1 MNRIEELFVGLPE
14 YLVMLCEMLAKEN
27 RINEAKGIF
36 VRNDLKLENFKE
48 VSGDDRI
55 GEQIYKHRY
64 RAERDCEIPNDV
76 FGPMTFPY

>member
-1 MNRIEELFVGLPE
+1 LNRIEELFVGLPE

-27 RINEAKGIF
+27 RNNEAKGIF

-55 GEQIYKHRY
+55 GE
-64 RAERDCEIPNDV
+64 
-76 FGPMTFPY
+76 